1 MAAASAV
8 VIAFNVD
15 LTIRANVAM
24 SAAFHL
30 GFTQVPEAWFKIG
43 FAYRDGKWAA
53 INEGA
58 TTFGDPVMDSDAIF
72 QGQVRASAGP
82 EVMAKLMLY
91 DTFGP
96 ALGFGL
102 KAGVDLDAKMEA
114 DGLMARVKIYLSGSV
129 LVQVSLKIPVINVDV
144 ADLTIL
150 EGDIF
155 RWNLVDWNYDYY
167 DLLSVPRPDPDPDP
181 DPEAIDALEF
191 AEAIEVTELLAAGDE
206 EWYED
211 RGPIAAKWVDGP
223 AHRGEGV
230 TDSTT
235 LKIDFPAMTSA
246 SCVSIAALAG
256 NAGEESVFAAEWGTA
271 PPP

>member
-1 MAAASAV
+1 M
-8 VIAFNVD
+8 D

-30 GFTQVPEAWFKIG
+30 GFTQVSEAWFKIG

-53 INEGA
+53 INERA
-58 TTFGDPVMDSDAIF
+58 TKFGDPVMDSDAIF
-72 QGQVRASAGP
+72 QGQVRESAGL

-144 ADLTIL
+144 A
-150 EGDIF
+150 E
-155 RWNLVDWNYDYY
+155 
-167 DLLSVPRPDPDPDP
+167 
-181 DPEAIDALEF
+181 
-191 AEAIEVTELLAAGDE
+191 
-206 EWYED
+206 
-211 RGPIAAKWVDGP
+211 
-223 AHRGEGV
+223 
-230 TDSTT
+230 
-235 LKIDFPAMTSA
+235 
-246 SCVSIAALAG
+246 
-256 NAGEESVFAAEWGTA
+256 TA
-271 PPP
+271 